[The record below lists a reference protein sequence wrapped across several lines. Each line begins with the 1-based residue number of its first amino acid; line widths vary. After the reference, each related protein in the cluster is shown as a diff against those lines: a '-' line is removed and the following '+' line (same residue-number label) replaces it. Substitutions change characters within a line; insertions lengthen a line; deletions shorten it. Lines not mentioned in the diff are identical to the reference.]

1 MSRRFWAFSLT
12 ALVVVL
18 CLAVATLVV
27 VLRLA
32 EPSSAPSAPPSPRA
46 SWYQLWFTTPRFPDR
61 PEDRRGGI
69 DEQFVAFLDGAQRQ
83 LDLAGYDFDL
93 ITVAQALARARA
105 RGVTV
110 RFVTDTDTL
119 ESDNRAVRE
128 ALTIVRNAG
137 IPIVDDRRSSIMHH
151 KFAVRDREAV
161 WTGSWNFTRNDT
173 YRHDNNVLVLFS
185 SEVAANYTAE
195 FEKLFQQRQFG
206 PGKPAGVP
214 YPRVRLDGA
223 TVETYFAPQDNVQ
236 AAIVARV
243 RAAQSSIVFLAFQF
257 TSDPIAQAMIA
268 RLRQGVRVAGV
279 FERTGSETPFSEF
292 RKLQQAGAEVYQD
305 GNPYIMHH
313 KVIVVDERVVMT
325 GSYNFTDNAN
335 RQNDENLLIIEDR
348 ELARRFLD
356 EFERVRETALRPPR

>member
-1 MSRRFWAFSLT
+1 MSRRLWAFSLA
-12 ALVVVL
+12 ALAVVL

-27 VLRLA
+27 LRLA
-32 EPSSAPSAPPSPRA
+32 EPGSAPSAPASSRA

-61 PEDRRGGI
+61 PEDQRGGI

-83 LDLAGYDFDL
+83 LDLADYDFDL
-93 ITVAQALARARA
+93 TTVAQALARARA

-119 ESDNRAVRE
+119 ESDDRAVR
-128 ALTIVRNAG
+128 AAFTIVRNAG
-137 IPIVDDRRSSIMHH
+137 IPIVDDRRSAIMHH
-151 KFAVRDREAV
+151 KFAVRDGDAV

-173 YRHDNNVLVLFS
+173 YRHNNAALVIFS
-185 SEVAANYTAE
+185 PEVAANYTAE
-195 FEKLFQQRQFG
+195 FEKMFQQRQFG
-206 PGKPAGVP
+206 PAKPAGVP
-214 YPRVRLDGA
+214 YRRVRLDGA

-243 RAAQSSIVFLAFQF
+243 QAAQTSIVFLAFQF

-268 RLRQGVRVAGV
+268 RLRQGVRVAGA

-292 RKLQQAGAEVYQD
+292 RQLQQAGAEVYQD

-348 ELARRFLD
+348 ELARRFLE